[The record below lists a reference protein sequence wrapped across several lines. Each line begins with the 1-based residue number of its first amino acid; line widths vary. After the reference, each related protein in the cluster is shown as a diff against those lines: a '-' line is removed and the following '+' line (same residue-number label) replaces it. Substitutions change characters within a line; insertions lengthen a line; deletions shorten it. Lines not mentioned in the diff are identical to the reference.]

1 MQLWPMTK
9 LSYILDSYVNQDGC
23 ERLPSMYKTL
33 YVDSVADRSEQ
44 FEKVPIY
51 LKHRFVYKQ
60 IRTVRNGSDLFIHL
74 FVYKKVRTV
83 RNGSDLFIHRYFHKK
98 VRTVRNGSDLFIHP
112 FLLIDQN
119 GLERFRSIYTS
130 VFINRSERFGTVPIY
145 L

>member
-51 LKHRFVYKQ
+51 YDLFKHRFVYKQ
-60 IRTVRNGSDLFIHL
+60 IRTVRNGSDLFIH
-74 FVYKKVRTV
+74 
-83 RNGSDLFIHRYFHKK
+83 
-98 VRTVRNGSDLFIHP
+98 
-112 FLLIDQN
+112 
-119 GLERFRSIYTS
+119 RF
-130 VFINRSERFGTVPIY
+130 F
-145 L
+145 